1 MGQKHRMMHIN
12 YLIKQK
18 LDYVWFV
25 GCRTKNFD
33 VLQSRKGQKNNNNN
47 TLLILLDVLD
57 LLCLCALRFL
67 EACKE
72 RISKP
77 LLFAFI

>member
-1 MGQKHRMMHIN
+1 MEQKHSMMHIN

-18 LDYVWFV
+18 LDYFWFV
-25 GCRTKNFD
+25 VQKTSMFYKAE
-33 VLQSRKGQKNNNNN
+33 KGKNNNKNNN
-47 TLLILLDVLD
+47 TMLILLDVLE
-57 LLCLCALRFL
+57 LRCLCVLRFL